1 MDEDVKFILESA
13 KEAMADSIDH
23 LDKELLKVRAG
34 KANPVMLNSVMVEYY
49 GARTPLIQVASVTAE
64 DARTLKVTPFDKSAL
79 HNIEKGIV
87 ESNLGFNPQNDG
99 IVIRILVPQLT
110 GERRTQLVK
119 QARAEGE
126 KAKVSL
132 RNVRRD
138 HNEQMKKL
146 KDDGVSEDQ
155 IKGGEEEIQKLT
167 NTYATKA
174 DSILDKKEVEITTI

>member
-13 KEAMADSIDH
+13 TEAMNSSMEH
-23 LDKELLKVRAG
+23 LEKELLKVRAG

-49 GARTPLIQVASVTAE
+49 GARTPIQQVAAIVAE

-110 GERRTQLVK
+110 GERRKQLVK

-126 KAKVSL
+126 KAKVSI

-138 HNEQMKKL
+138 HNDQMKKL

-155 IKGGEEEIQKLT
+155 IKRGEEEVQKLT
-167 NTYATKA
+167 NSFSAKV
-174 DSILDKKEVEITTI
+174 DSILDIKEEEITTI